1 MSKQKLTNS
10 QQSVIGLQSTYNTVE
25 CGLFH
30 ENQLFIKSIAKE
42 HASALLIP
50 TLDTILEHHSMN
62 LEHVGCII
70 VNKGPGPFTT
80 LRTVIATANGINM
93 ATEIPLIG
101 VNGMQAF
108 LDEHEQ
114 NSALPTI
121 ALLNAFHESVYYG
134 IKLADSYDIGYM
146 QIDNLLPI
154 IQERYPEN
162 VIRFIGN
169 GTRLYK
175 DKIVAFFHN
184 QAYIPEPLPET
195 ASLKKIMSIGYDFW
209 QKGLDLTAQITPI
222 YLKKPVN

>member
-10 QQSVIGLQSTYNTVE
+10 QQSVIGLQSTYNIVE

-30 ENQLFIKSIAKE
+30 GNQLFIKSIAKE

-50 TLDTILEHHSMN
+50 TLDSLLEHHN
-62 LEHVGCII
+62 LTLEQIGCIV

-101 VNGMQAF
+101 INGMQAF
-108 LDEHEQ
+108 LDEYGQ
-114 NSALPTI
+114 NSALPTV

-134 IKLADSYDIGYM
+134 IKRGDSYDIGYM
-146 QIDNLLPI
+146 RIDNLLPI
-154 IQERYPEN
+154 IQEQYPEN

-175 DKIVAFFHN
+175 DKIVAYFRD
-184 QAYIPEPLPET
+184 QAYIPEPVPET
-195 ASLKKIMSIGYDFW
+195 ASLQKIVSIGYDFW
-209 QKGLDLTAQITPI
+209 QKGLDLSAQITPI

>member
-1 MSKQKLTNS
+1 MSKQKLNNS
-10 QQSVIGLQSTYNTVE
+10 SQSIIGLQSTYNAVE
-25 CGLFH
+25 CCLFH
-30 ENQLFIKSIAKE
+30 EGQLFVKSVAKE

-50 TLDTILEHHSMN
+50 TLETLLEHHM
-62 LEHVGCII
+62 LTLDQIGCII

-93 ATEIPLIG
+93 ATAIPLIG

-108 LDEHEQ
+108 LDEYGE

-134 IKLADSYDIGYM
+134 IKLADHYDIGYM
-146 QIDNLLPI
+146 HIDNLLPI

-169 GTRLYK
+169 GARLYK
-175 DKIVAFFHN
+175 DKIVAYFHS
-184 QAYIPEPLPET
+184 QAYIPDPLPET
-195 ASLKKIMSIGYDFW
+195 ASIKKIVTLGHDAW
-209 QKGLDLTAQITPI
+209 QKGLDLTVQITPI

>member
-1 MSKQKLTNS
+1 MSKQKLTNFH
-10 QQSVIGLQSTYNTVE
+10 QSVIGLQSTYNTVE
-25 CGLFH
+25 CALFH
-30 ENQLFIKSIAKE
+30 EDKLCVKSVAKE

-50 TLDTILEHHSMN
+50 TLDTLLEHHSLT
-62 LEHVGCII
+62 LETIGCII

-101 VNGMQAF
+101 INGMQAF
-108 LDEHEQ
+108 LDEYGE

-134 IKLADSYDIGYM
+134 IKLADHYDIGYM
-146 QIDNLLPI
+146 RIDNLLPI

-169 GTRLYK
+169 GARLYK
-175 DKIVAFFHN
+175 DKIVAYFHD

-195 ASLKKIMSIGYDFW
+195 APINKIISICYDFW
-209 QKGLDLTAQITPI
+209 QKGLERS
-222 YLKKPVN
+222 

>member
-1 MSKQKLTNS
+1 M
-10 QQSVIGLQSTYNTVE
+10 IGLQSTYQMVE
-25 CGLFH
+25 CCLFH
-30 ENQLFIKSIAKE
+30 GNQLFIKSVAKE

-50 TLDTILEHHSMN
+50 TLETLLEHHA
-62 LEHVGCII
+62 LTLDQIGCII

-93 ATEIPLIG
+93 ATAIPLIG
-101 VNGMQAF
+101 INGMQAF
-108 LDEHEQ
+108 LDEYGE

-134 IKLADSYDIGYM
+134 IKLDDHYDIGYM
-146 QIDNLLPI
+146 HIDNLLPI

-162 VIRFIGN
+162 VICFIGN

-175 DKIVAFFHN
+175 DKIVAFFHS

-195 ASLKKIMSIGYDFW
+195 ASIEKIVRLGTDYW
-209 QKGLDLTAQITPI
+209 QQGLDLTSQITPI
-222 YLKKPVN
+222 YLKKPIN